1 MHQIRELTYC
11 GSDPRMIC
19 GVTIACT
26 INKVQIKVACLIVGP
41 SSAVSTKVTFEY
53 RDDCSLAR
61 KLLPPFHRYQ
71 RQQSTEERAQADYG
85 YNPSFD
91 ANPRFMQSNAEL
103 HKHTCGPAT
112 WLVGPEAAPQIP
124 NGPNPAL
131 ALHSQPP
138 WHDASHHHAPSA
150 QISARYILFRAVQA

>member
-11 GSDPRMIC
+11 GSDPTMIC
-19 GVTIACT
+19 GVTVACT

-53 RDDCSLAR
+53 TDDCFLVK

-71 RQQSTEERAQADYG
+71 RQQLTEERAQADHG
-85 YNPSFD
+85 HIPSFV

-103 HKHTCGPAT
+103 HKHSCGPGYLVT
-112 WLVGPEAAPQIP
+112 WPRGSA
-124 NGPNPAL
+124 PNPQWAQSSTGASLTTSL
-131 ALHSQPP
+131 A
-138 WHDASHHHAPSA
+138 
-150 QISARYILFRAVQA
+150 